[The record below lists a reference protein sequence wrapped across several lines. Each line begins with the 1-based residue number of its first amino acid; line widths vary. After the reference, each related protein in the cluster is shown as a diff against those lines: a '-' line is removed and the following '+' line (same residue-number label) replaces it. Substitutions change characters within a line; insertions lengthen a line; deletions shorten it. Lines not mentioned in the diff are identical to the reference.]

1 MTDEQLHTKALNYS
15 HEQGVTYSEALQRVA
30 SQGDIQKESAHF
42 SEMSSCNT
50 DAYLDF
56 QARAYVAKHG
66 VSYSEAISAVC
77 SFNTSNF
84 ASVDPGS
91 ISFNEI
97 NLAPVDQS
105 PASAIERQL
114 VEIFRAGN
122 HISDAGQS
130 LIFSV
135 QDIQDIAS
143 NYLPELRE
151 APLVI
156 GHPQTDGPSRGWVK
170 GLQATADG
178 RLLMAARQV
187 DANFAQM
194 VREGRFKK
202 RSASF
207 YSPTHPN
214 NPRPGKWYLRHVGW
228 LGAQQPAVAGLRDVT
243 F

>member
-1 MTDEQLHTKALNYS
+1 MTDEQLHTKALTYS
-15 HEQGVTYSEALQRVA
+15 HEHGVTYSEALQRVA
-30 SQGDIQKESAHF
+30 SQGEMQKESAQF
-42 SEMSSCNT
+42 AAMSSCNT

-56 QARAYVAKHG
+56 QARAYVAEHG

-84 ASVDPGS
+84 AGTDPES
-91 ISFNEI
+91 ISFSEI
-97 NLAPVDQS
+97 EPATVDQS

-114 VEIFRAGN
+114 VEIFRAGT
-122 HISDAGQS
+122 HVSDAGQS
-130 LIFSV
+130 LTFSV
-135 QDIQDIAS
+135 QDIQDIANS
-143 NYLPELRE
+143 YVPELRE
-151 APLVI
+151 APLVL

-194 VREGRFKK
+194 IREGRFKK

-207 YSPTHPN
+207 YSPSHPN

-228 LGAQQPAVAGLRDVT
+228 LGAQQPAVAGLRDVA